1 MLITSNPKRLA
12 KHAGNIVNI
21 YLHSVACSL
30 LAEHLHFIYL
40 VISSFGLHSCP
51 LSSTCKLRLTAQTSI
66 LCNVF
71 MCYAQSHIPVGMRLS
86 MCHSQVISWYFVNI
100 VS

>member
-30 LAEHLHFIYL
+30 LAEHLHFIYVITWITFLSPVQHLQTPFNSSDIDTLQYVYVLCTVSYSCGDEIKYVPLTSDFL
-40 VISSFGLHSCP
+40 VFC
-51 LSSTCKLRLTAQTSI
+51 
-66 LCNVF
+66 
-71 MCYAQSHIPVGMRLS
+71 
-86 MCHSQVISWYFVNI
+86 
-100 VS
+100 

>member
-40 VISSFGLHSCP
+40 VISSLGLHSCP
-51 LSSTCKLRLTAQTSI
+51 LSSTCKLRLTAQTYTLQYVYV
-66 LCNVF
+66 LCTVSYSCGDEIKYVPLTSDFLVF
-71 MCYAQSHIPVGMRLS
+71 C
-86 MCHSQVISWYFVNI
+86 
-100 VS
+100 